1 MKTDWHRYNLKRRV
15 VDLPSISSDVFAEK
29 VLQLKNPEDE
39 QEDEFGFYVNKRE
52 RRRRFLE
59 REHEHQIREIPNN
72 ARATPSAQSSARESD
87 RRPSTTSMISEFSE
101 FSLGESCDYQS
112 EIETGSELNY
122 TGSEFSEVEYVTTDD
137 ESLHEVAVENDNDVV
152 EEDSIIPITTCFFCG
167 KNNREI
173 EANIK
178 HMFSKH
184 GLYLPERS
192 FLHDISGL
200 LTYISEIISDFECLV
215 CQFQG
220 KNLTS
225 IRQHATSKGHCR
237 LPYETKED
245 KLLISQFYTFYDDSD
260 EDDTKQR
267 SLRKVA
273 FESEETSEN
282 EVEIEGKDVDEDED
296 WESEEDNGIND
307 NYTLVHLDRTG
318 NEMTLPTGS
327 IIGHRSQMKY
337 YRQSLP
343 LARESKDG
351 EKTVALVDRR
361 YAPGLTVHSLT
372 KQEKQTRRIEQKAR
386 NISVRKDKTR
396 KVNYQPHFRD
406 EILGT

>member
-29 VLQLKNPEDE
+29 VLQLRSQEDE

-52 RRRRFLE
+52 RRRRNLE
-59 REHEHQIREIPNN
+59 REHENQSKEVPNGTRIN
-72 ARATPSAQSSARESD
+72 TPPAQSSVHESD
-87 RRPSTTSMISEFSE
+87 RRQSTTSMTSEFSE
-101 FSLGESCDYQS
+101 FSLGESCDYHS

-122 TGSEFSEVEYVTTDD
+122 TGSEFSEIEYVTTDD
-137 ESLHEVAVENDNDVV
+137 ESLHEKTTENDNDVV
-152 EEDSIIPITTCFFCG
+152 EEDSIIPITTCFYCG
-167 KNNREI
+167 KNNIEI

-192 FLHDISGL
+192 FLHDVLGL
-200 LTYISEIISDFECLV
+200 LTYISEIISDYECLV

-225 IRQHATSKGHCR
+225 IRQHTTSKGHCR

-260 EDDTKQR
+260 EDDTKER
-267 SLRKVA
+267 SQRKVA
-273 FESEETSEN
+273 FEGEENNEN
-282 EVEIEGKDVDEDED
+282 ENENENESEDEE

-307 NYTLVHLDRTG
+307 NYTLVHVNRTG
-318 NEMTLPTGS
+318 SEMTLPTGS
-327 IIGHRSQMKY
+327 VIGHRSQMKY

-351 EKTVALVDRR
+351 EKTVALIDRR

-372 KQEKQTRRIEQKAR
+372 KQEKQTRRIEQNAR
-386 NISVRKDKTR
+386 NVAVRKDKTR